1 MNTKEVV
8 KQIQPFLK
16 LNGFT
21 YRKDDKAFI
30 NEYCSIQIQEN
41 GYAVCDNDG
50 SVWYSSDFAIYTLI
64 GYLTYY
70 GLMNKNYNK

>member
-1 MNTKEVV
+1 MTTTDVQ
-8 KQIQPFLK
+8 KQIGPFLK

-21 YRKDDKAFI
+21 WQKQDKAFI
-30 NEYCSIQIQEN
+30 NDYCSIQIQEN

-50 SVWYSSDFAIYTLI
+50 SVWYSHDFTIYTLI